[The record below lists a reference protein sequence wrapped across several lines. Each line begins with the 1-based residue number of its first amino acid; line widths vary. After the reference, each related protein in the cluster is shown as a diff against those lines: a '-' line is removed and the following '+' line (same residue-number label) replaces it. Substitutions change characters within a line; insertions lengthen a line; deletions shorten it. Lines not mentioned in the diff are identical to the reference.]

1 MWIIRS
7 KLSGALA
14 GVEPWSLGRFIMAEQ
29 SFLSDDVSQDK
40 SFASET
46 SSQSFLSDDVSEAKL
61 LSCENVSANWDV
73 YRAVCIIKRPE

>member
-29 SFLSDDVSQDK
+29 SFLSDDVS
-40 SFASET
+40 
-46 SSQSFLSDDVSEAKL
+46 EAKL